1 MANKSKN
8 VNDIVSQT
16 ARALASGKSFGGW
29 TDKVE
34 EDTNRKNVKKQH
46 AQMERDRKE
55 LPNQTDEVPL
65 VIHGPDGTRR
75 FIYPKDVRRESVEL
89 NEMHSSKRQN
99 PEKGTPEY
107 DEYTRL
113 RKRTEDNPGGH
124 SERSRER
131 RSPEENRKRDARD
144 REFNKTATT
153 LHPKVIAKLRRGE
166 EPEWEDHHDDPVQEV
181 EPRPHPGFDPFGWD
195 KSKPRSNRHPRIDSF
210 DASGFA
216 LAQGLMIMK
225 EEMEVM
231 EVNWGGAAS
240 GAGTGA
246 MIGSMTGIPLVGT
259 LGGAAIGG
267 LIGAMVPKKKDKV
280 KPLEVKRQGQDKSRA
295 IRSGKGGIK
304 SPRSNIA
311 KPGLRPHLRNARGAV
326 GSGIRK
332 IGSKIGGMLN
342 RRAGVA

>member
-34 EDTNRKNVKKQH
+34 EQTVKQGPPIKIKLGKGRK
-46 AQMERDRKE
+46 
-55 LPNQTDEVPL
+55 
-65 VIHGPDGTRR
+65 IG
-75 FIYPKDVRRESVEL
+75 
-89 NEMHSSKRQN
+89 SKVADI
-99 PEKGTPEY
+99 G
-107 DEYTRL
+107 
-113 RKRTEDNPGGH
+113 PGGEEH
-124 SERSRER
+124 NVTTDAEWDAHQRKVNKERIRQG
-131 RSPEENRKRDARD
+131 D
-144 REFNKTATT
+144 
-153 LHPKVIAKLRRGE
+153 
-166 EPEWEDHHDDPVQEV
+166 WE
-181 EPRPHPGFDPFGWD
+181 
-195 KSKPRSNRHPRIDSF
+195 DSF

-240 GAGTGA
+240 GAATGA

-267 LIGAMVPKKKDKV
+267 LIGGMSGKKKEKA
-280 KPLEVKRQGQDKSRA
+280 KALEIKRQAQDKSRA

-304 SPRSNIA
+304 SPGSNIA
-311 KPGLRPHLRNARGAV
+311 KPGVRPHLRNARGAI
-326 GSGIRK
+326 GGGIRK
-332 IGSKIGGMLN
+332 IGSKIGGMLK